1 MNSIPLRYVILL
13 VVLYASGMI
22 YFGVDS
28 QETTEFLDEDN
39 ETNSTNETS
48 TASDWTTQS
57 ETRAPRPTRA
67 PNNRPDNSNEN
78 NSSNV
83 TSQSITITRPDD
95 NNSSE
100 PTQISTQ
107 EVTTRPQNST
117 GLETTVAPPKKVEA
131 PFKALDKSVV
141 FVAKSILKYMK
152 NSQYKN
158 DTYIA
163 LMSVKTDNYKSF
175 MTLVDEQDSKFWEKK
190 CSVTTEYR
198 KFLEKD
204 FAQAANE
211 SRESLNTF
219 KQYKKVL
226 SCKKDC
232 NFDAI
237 YKVPANNESSFSE
250 EMKNKET
257 FAKKLLASLNDKA
270 APACKTTIAKDI
282 PAPKNAADIANNI
295 SK

>member
-67 PNNRPDNSNEN
+67 PNNRPD
-78 NSSNV
+78 
-83 TSQSITITRPDD
+83 D

-107 EVTTRPQNST
+107 EVTTRPQNPT

-141 FVAKSILKYMK
+141 FVAKSILKHMK